1 MQFDTYFFD
10 DYLKIQVY
18 QNRSTAKANLI
29 GKATVYLRDL
39 AFNTP
44 MFKTGETPIYPI
56 TINNRRG

>member
-29 GKATVYLRDL
+29 GKATIGDEIVFD
-39 AFNTP
+39 ADN
-44 MFKTGETPIYPI
+44 
-56 TINNRRG
+56 